1 MKLID
6 QFRRIVKNR
15 QFEIIDGQ
23 IMDIQTANCIV
34 TVYDKLSLDRQER
47 LMNLQIE
54 GISKI
59 CWSLVDKKSC

>member
-15 QFEIIDGQ
+15 QFEIIVGQ
-23 IMDIQTANCIV
+23 VVDIQTANCIV